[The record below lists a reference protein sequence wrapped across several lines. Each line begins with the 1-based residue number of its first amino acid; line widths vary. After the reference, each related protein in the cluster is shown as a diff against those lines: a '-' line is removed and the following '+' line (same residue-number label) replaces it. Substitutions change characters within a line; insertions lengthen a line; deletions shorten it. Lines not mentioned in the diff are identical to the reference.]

1 MDKLNNI
8 TTDVPPTKF
17 TEPAPTPVNI
27 NTLIN
32 EVISTLSYE
41 QVEMFKLGEVKRGKR
56 SLSGLEIIK
65 EVLYKEVEALNLTIN
80 GGDDKVERL
89 VDSKTR
95 KMLQQQIDNI
105 ISVLEMSVNKQ
116 DSRHYLLGLI
126 LRLLIED

>member
-1 MDKLNNI
+1 MDKLDNI
-8 TTDVPPTKF
+8 TAEVPPTKF
-17 TEPAPTPVNI
+17 TEPVPTPI
-27 NTLIN
+27 STNTLIN

-41 QVEMFKLGEVKRGKR
+41 QNEMFKLGEVKRGKR

-80 GGDDKVERL
+80 GGDDKIERL

>member
-1 MDKLNNI
+1 MDKLDNI

-17 TEPAPTPVNI
+17 AEPSPTPVNI
-27 NTLIN
+27 NALID

-56 SLSGLEIIK
+56 SLSGLEILK
-65 EVLYKEVEALNLTIN
+65 EALYKEVEALNLTIN
-80 GGDDKVERL
+80 SGDDKAERL

-105 ISVLEMSVNKQ
+105 ISVLEMSVNRQ

>member
-1 MDKLNNI
+1 MDKLDNI

-17 TEPAPTPVNI
+17 AETVPTPVNI
-27 NTLIN
+27 NALIN

-80 GGDDKVERL
+80 GGDGKVERL